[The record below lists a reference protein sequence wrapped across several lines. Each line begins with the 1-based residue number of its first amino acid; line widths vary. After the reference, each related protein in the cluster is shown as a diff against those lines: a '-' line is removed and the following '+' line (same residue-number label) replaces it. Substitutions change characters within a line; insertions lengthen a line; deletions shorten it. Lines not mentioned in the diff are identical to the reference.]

1 MMEIEKYAKNTLFL
15 LSVLLC
21 LVFLIAVCTV
31 SNISE
36 DDKIMEIYAQSTRAF
51 AREDLRGVMK
61 NISRDFYSSV
71 ENQQNYDEVSEFRR
85 LFIRTNSNVSVD
97 FRNIN
102 IEVNKSQAIVK
113 LKVNVR
119 TDQVKNSWAEID
131 TLRKKWGKWEIV
143 SWNILKGS

>member
-1 MMEIEKYAKNTLFL
+1 MMEIEKYAKNTLIL

-21 LVFLIAVCTV
+21 LVFLIAACSV

-51 AREDLRGVMK
+51 AREDLHGVMK

-97 FRNIN
+97 FRDIN

-113 LKVNVR
+113 LKVNVL
-119 TDQVKNSWAEID
+119 TDQVENSWAEID

-143 SWNILKGS
+143 SWNILKGY